1 METPEKVYCC
11 ENPTNSVLASLLANK
26 NNSAMDYAAL
36 LNGGMGNQW
45 NNPFVYLVWMMF
57 ANRFFGNG
65 EFGNGQNAQNIEV
78 QSQLAALREQMNGNQ
93 NTNLMMDAIK
103 GNNQAL
109 TTLGAN
115 LNCDFNAL
123 QQAVCGVQS
132 AIQQVAGQVGFSAE
146 KVINAVNQGDLNM
159 IQQMK
164 DCCCST
170 QKSILTQGYEAQLQ
184 NERLSSTLG
193 SKIDSF
199 RAAEQL
205 QECQYHG
212 DTISTLNRVDSDIIS
227 VLSRLGYQASADKA
241 EMIKANNDNTQR
253 ILDWLNGNKNLE
265 LSQALQDEKFKN
277 SQLTQTQ
284 QILQAMRSSACS
296 A

>member
-1 METPEKVYCC
+1 MDTPEKVYCC

-45 NNPFVYLVWMMF
+45 NNPFIYLVWMMF

-78 QSQLAALREQMNGNQ
+78 QNQLSALREQMNGNQ

-115 LNCDFNAL
+115 LNCDFNTL
-123 QQAVCGVQS
+123 QQAVCGVQA
-132 AIQQVAGQVGFSAE
+132 AIQQVAGQTGFSAE
-146 KVINAVNQGDLNM
+146 RVINAVNQGDLNM
-159 IQQMK
+159 VQQMK
-164 DCCCST
+164 DCCCAT

-184 NERLSSTLG
+184 NERLSSVLG

-212 DTISTLNRVDSDIIS
+212 DTIATLNRVDNDIITG
-227 VLSRLGYQASADKA
+227 LSKLGFQAFADKA

-284 QILQAMRSSACS
+284 QILQAMRGCACS

>member
-78 QSQLAALREQMNGNQ
+78 QNQLSALREQMNGNQ

-115 LNCDFNAL
+115 LNCDFNTL
-123 QQAVCGVQS
+123 QQAVCGVQA

-146 KVINAVNQGDLNM
+146 RVINAVNQGDLNM

-164 DCCCST
+164 DCCCTT
-170 QKSILTQGYEAQLQ
+170 QKAILTQGYEAQLQ
-184 NERLSSTLG
+184 NERLSSLLG

-212 DTISTLNRVDSDIIS
+212 DTISTLNRVDSDI
-227 VLSRLGYQASADKA
+227 VAGLSKLGYQASADKA

-284 QILQAMRSSACS
+284 QILQAMKGCACS